1 MIAGVNRATHRQ
13 EHISRPRRAFP
24 QPPYI
29 ASGRRDV
36 VLCAYLAC
44 TPCHRRVSSQ
54 IGGKGR
60 SRTCPP
66 GRPQGFAPTSDE
78 KIHRRASEQM
88 QRSTVFDT
96 RRTLIYNIRLRRPRP
111 QGPGRI
117 RDLMPARNYQERSG
131 YFSGSTTKAQSFQGA
146 TQSSPQPRR
155 PQTDESR
162 RLSPVP
168 RDEATSPG
176 LSLVRHLSRRP
187 GHRSQREKIL
197 DNTVAF
203 GIEFSSGRAGAAL
216 LARPLLFLFSRRPAS
231 TSEGEHT

>member
-1 MIAGVNRATHRQ
+1 VIAGVNRATHRQ
-13 EHISRPRRAFP
+13 EHSTRPRRALP
-24 QPPYI
+24 KPPYI

-36 VLCAYLAC
+36 VLCAYLAR
-44 TPCHRRVSSQ
+44 TPCHRRA
-54 IGGKGR
+54 G
-60 SRTCPP
+60 
-66 GRPQGFAPTSDE
+66 
-78 KIHRRASEQM
+78 EQRE
-88 QRSTVFDT
+88 RSTVFDT
-96 RRTLIYNIRLRRPRP
+96 RRTLIYNIRLRLPRP
-111 QGPGRI
+111 QGSGGI

-146 TQSSPQPRR
+146 AQSPPQPRR
-155 PQTDESR
+155 PQTNASR
-162 RLSPVP
+162 RLSAVP
-168 RDEATSPG
+168 RDEAASPG